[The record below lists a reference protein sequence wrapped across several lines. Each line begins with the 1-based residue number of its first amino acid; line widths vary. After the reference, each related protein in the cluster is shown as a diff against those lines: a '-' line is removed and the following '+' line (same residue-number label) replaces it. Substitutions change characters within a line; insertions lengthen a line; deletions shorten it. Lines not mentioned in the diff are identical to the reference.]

1 MNMRTFRAGT
11 PLQALI
17 LGEAL
22 LLARQLE
29 RIADAASELARRA
42 VDSQNR
48 RTHPRAPPERFPL
61 ARRRRGGYDPL
72 NRRATGAVWHLGSP
86 RSTMAAVT
94 APCPP
99 APSDEVLLER
109 FAAGDR
115 TALEELFRRYR
126 QPAYRVAHRLLGNEP
141 DALDAVQEGFVKA
154 LTHLSGFQG
163 RSSFKTWLLRV
174 VSNAALDLGRQ
185 RGRRETLSLN
195 VPGAGDGTD
204 AGLLTPDEA
213 GRGLERADLRALLD
227 EALNSLSE
235 AQRQTFVLH
244 ADAGLSYREVAD
256 ATGVSIGTVMSRLF
270 YARQKLRV
278 YLSQRTTL

>member
-1 MNMRTFRAGT
+1 
-11 PLQALI
+11 
-17 LGEAL
+17 
-22 LLARQLE
+22 
-29 RIADAASELARRA
+29 
-42 VDSQNR
+42 
-48 RTHPRAPPERFPL
+48 
-61 ARRRRGGYDPL
+61 
-72 NRRATGAVWHLGSP
+72 
-86 RSTMAAVT
+86 MAAA
-94 APCPP
+94 APCPL

-115 TALEELFRRYR
+115 TALDELFRRYR
-126 QPAYRVAHRLLGNEP
+126 QPAYRVTFRLLGNEP

-185 RGRRETLSLN
+185 RGRREALSLS
-195 VPGAGDGTD
+195 AGGESAD
-204 AGLLTPDEA
+204 ARLLTPDEA

-227 EALNSLSE
+227 EALASLSE

-270 YARQKLRV
+270 YARQNLRAH
-278 YLSQRTTL
+278 LSQRTTL